1 MQLNPGS
8 RLGPY
13 EIISRLGAGGMG
25 EVWRAR
31 DTRLD
36 RSVAI
41 KVLPAELA
49 HNAQL
54 RIRFERE
61 AKTISQL
68 NHPNICTLYDVG
80 DDYLVMELLEGE
92 SLAERLAKGPL
103 PLADVLRYGAQI
115 ADALDRAHRHG
126 VVHRDVKPG
135 NVMLSRSSAKL
146 LDFGL
151 AKSGA
156 FEVNPDAPTQQAA
169 PITEQGTILGTFQY
183 MAPEQLEG
191 IEADPRT
198 DIFALGAVLY
208 EMATGRRAFDG
219 KTKTSLIAAIVG
231 GEPKPLGEVLPLT
244 PPALEHVITKCL
256 RKDPED
262 RWQSAHDI
270 AEELRWIGEQLAK
283 PEAAAKQ
290 RSTKLPWAIAI
301 AALIAAFVTALIA
314 LRPRTATTTN
324 SSAFIVLPNGGTFSS
339 VASLSPD
346 GRSIAFTARNSTEPP
361 RLFVRR
367 LDEID
372 AKPIANVESAYR
384 PSWSP
389 DGRSLVYFG
398 NQQLHTV
405 DVAGGSPRTICP
417 TSYGV
422 GAAWG
427 DDNTIVF
434 TPAFGDA
441 LWRVSAAG
449 GKPQPLTKL
458 DKGRGETAHLWPV
471 HIPKTNHYLF
481 LNHTVSRQP
490 AHVTVVSTDGGAPK
504 ALVEATSLIGY
515 SEPYLV
521 FERGGIIYSQE
532 LDTAKMAMRGMPAAI
547 VDNVTRDPSWITSGG
562 SVSGDVLLYAHHPP
576 RRVVYRWSTP
586 GTGSLFETTD
596 AGGAAFSPDERLMLY
611 DKTDPATGIK
621 DLWVFDVRRSLHN
634 RLTNGGNVSGA
645 AWSPDGKQ
653 IAYSS
658 DADGLFDILVI
669 PADGSSPPRKLWS
682 GFSAD
687 KNLAAWS
694 PDGTQLLVNV
704 ESQSNGTDVWL
715 YDVRTSTGRPLLATA
730 LSETAVAFSPDGQWI
745 SYDSSRSGREE
756 TYIRRLSTGETIQIS
771 TNGGNGAQFTKDGR
785 GMYYR
790 ANNMLM
796 GVNLVR
802 SGTTYEPSSPQP
814 QFSLARAVA
823 RDVRGDGV
831 FVIGEYSGDPRNEEL
846 HVITG
851 WKSRVAAKP

>member
-1 MQLNPGS
+1 MQLNSGS

-13 EIISRLGAGGMG
+13 EIISRIGAGGMG

-54 RIRFERE
+54 RVRFERE

-103 PLADVLRYGAQI
+103 QLPDVLRYGAQI

-151 AKSGA
+151 AKGGA
-156 FEVNPDAPTQQAA
+156 FDVNPDAPTQQAA

-198 DIFALGAVLY
+198 DIFALGAMLY

-231 GEPKPLGEVLPLT
+231 GEPKPIGEVLPLT

-270 AEELRWIGEQLAK
+270 AEELRWIGEQLAR
-283 PEAAAKQ
+283 PEVAAKR

-301 AALIAAFVTALIA
+301 AALVAALVAAFIA
-314 LRPRTATTTN
+314 LRPRTTTAN
-324 SSAFIVLPNGGTFSS
+324 SSAFIVLPNSGNFAS

-346 GRSIAFTARNSTEPP
+346 GRSIAFTARNSNEPP
-361 RLFVRR
+361 QLFVRR

-389 DGRSLVYFG
+389 DGRSIVYFG
-398 NQQLHTV
+398 GQQLHAV

-427 DDNTIVF
+427 DDNTIIF
-434 TPAFGDA
+434 IPAFGEA
-441 LWRVSAAG
+441 LWRVSASG
-449 GKPQPLTKL
+449 GKPQTLTKL
-458 DKGRGETAHLWPV
+458 DKGRGESGHLWPV
-471 HIPKTNHYLF
+471 HIPKSNSYLF
-481 LNHTVSRQP
+481 LNHTVARQP
-490 AHVTVVSTDGGAPK
+490 GHVTIVSTDGGAPK

-515 SEPYLV
+515 AEPYVV
-521 FERGGIIYSQE
+521 FERGGIIYAQE
-532 LDTAKMAMRGMPAAI
+532 LDVAKRTMRGAPAAI
-547 VDNVTRDPSWITSGG
+547 VDHVTRDPSWITSGG
-562 SVSGDVLLYAHHPP
+562 SVSGDVLLYAHRPP
-576 RRVVYRWSTP
+576 RHVVYRWLTP
-586 GTGSLFETTD
+586 GTPPLFETTEASD
-596 AGGAAFSPDERLMLY
+596 ALFSPDERQLLY
-611 DKTDPATGIK
+611 CKIDPTTGTR

-634 RLTNGGNVSGA
+634 RLTSGGNISGI

-658 DADGLFDILVI
+658 DADGLFDIFLI
-669 PADGSSPPRKLWS
+669 PSDGSSPARKLWG

-694 PDGTQLLVNV
+694 PDGTQLLINV
-704 ESQSNGTDVWL
+704 ESQNNGTDIWL
-715 YDVRTSTGRPLLATA
+715 YDVRALTGRPLLATVI
-730 LSETAVAFSPDGQWI
+730 SETAIDFSPDGQWI
-745 SYDSSRSGREE
+745 SYDSSRSGRTEA
-756 TYIRRLSTGETIQIS
+756 YIRRVSTGETIQIS
-771 TNGGNGAQFTKDGR
+771 TNGGENAEFTANGSA
-785 GMYYR
+785 MYYR
-790 ANNMLM
+790 ANDMLM
-796 GVNLVR
+796 GVNLAR
-802 SGTTYEPSSPQP
+802 SGTTYEPSAPQP
-814 QFSLARAVA
+814 QFSLGRTVA
-823 RDVRGDGV
+823 RDFRRDGV
-831 FVIGEYSGDPRNEEL
+831 FVIGEYSGEPRNEEL

-851 WKSRVAAKP
+851 WKSRIGAKP